1 MKEKLQGRLFYL
13 LTGIP
18 VILIPVLYLLLSM
31 LTTQEDPWGLLK
43 ESLGFLMPF
52 LLLLLIHDR
61 LLMKFLFLRH
71 KTRQYLWAVLLL
83 FTAFVTFSY
92 WYNRPFRLERPK
104 PLHHQ
109 PWRETPPDRFRP
121 STPEWFLDPKK
132 PRPSL
137 PNPVVL
143 DSMIALLLIGS
154 DLALGLL
161 IQSTTEKRRLEVLE
175 HERLQQELEDLK
187 AQINPH
193 FLMNVLNN
201 IHGMVEIAPQKA
213 QAMIMELSALM
224 RYVLYEGACQYIDV
238 FKEMCFISN
247 YIALMSKRY
256 SSRRVQIDLQL
267 PETIPP
273 GRTVPPLL
281 FLVLIEN
288 AFKHGISYRNR
299 STLQFKVTLS
309 EERIALTSINSRGN
323 RPEVPA
329 KEGGIGLVN
338 LRKRLRLLFDDN
350 YRFDIEE
357 TEVYYKSTLEIP
369 MRKI

>member
-1 MKEKLQGRLFYL
+1 M
-13 LTGIP
+13 
-18 VILIPVLYLLLSM
+18 
-31 LTTQEDPWGLLK
+31 
-43 ESLGFLMPF
+43 
-52 LLLLLIHDR
+52 
-61 LLMKFLFLRH
+61 
-71 KTRQYLWAVLLL
+71 LL

-92 WYNRPFRLERPK
+92 WYNRPFRLERPQ

-109 PWRETPPDRFRP
+109 QWRETPPDRFRP
-121 STPEWFLDPKK
+121 STPERFHGPKK
-132 PRPSL
+132 PRHGL

-143 DSMIALLLIGS
+143 DGMIALLLMGS

-161 IQSTTEKRRLEVLE
+161 IQSAKEKRRLEVLE
-175 HERLQQELEDLK
+175 HERLQQELDGLK

-201 IHGMVEIAPQKA
+201 IHGMVEIEPQKA
-213 QAMIMELSALM
+213 QTMIVELSALM

-238 FKEMCFISN
+238 LKEMHFISN

-267 PETIPP
+267 PETVPP

-288 AFKHGISYRNR
+288 AFKHGISYRKL
-299 STLQFKVTLS
+299 STLQFTVTLS
-309 EERIALTSINSRGN
+309 EERIVLTCINN
-323 RPEVPA
+323 RINRSEVPA

-338 LRKRLRLLFDDN
+338 LRKRLQLLFDDN